1 MNSLAFGYHR
11 PLLSRVKHSRFEGE
25 EEHAVNIQWKGL
37 RPIQGEV
44 VVVEDDPT
52 LRQLMVDIVVELGA
66 SCIAF
71 DNAEDALV
79 HMLSPVAN
87 CGLVIADH
95 GVPGS
100 IKGMELAAM
109 VQQKWPG
116 TGFVLTSGYLLD
128 VSGLP
133 PPLVYLLKPW
143 SIDALVVAIAQTLQ
157 PGVAI
162 HKVG

>member
-1 MNSLAFGYHR
+1 MAFSHHR
-11 PLLSRVKHSRFEGE
+11 PLPSRVKHSGFAGE
-25 EEHAVNIQWKGL
+25 KEHAVNIQWKGL
-37 RPIQGEV
+37 RPIQGKV
-44 VVVEDDPT
+44 VIVEDDAT
-52 LRQLMVDIVVELGA
+52 LRELMVDIVCELGA
-66 SCIAF
+66 ACIAF
-71 DNAEDALV
+71 ENAEDALV
-79 HMLSPVAN
+79 HMLSPAAN
-87 CGLVIADH
+87 CVLVIADH

-143 SIDALVVAIAQTLQ
+143 SIDELVVAIAQTLK